1 MDWLEATIEEKV
13 QKPVRCSAY
22 CCILDDDE
30 GAEYVYDNHVLPAA
44 SLIKIPI
51 MVEVFRQRR
60 EGKLN
65 CSHPL
70 TIQNPVEGGSF
81 YELPPDTKVT
91 IRDLLRHMIVESDN
105 TCANM
110 LMDMVGMD
118 AVNKTI
124 QDLGLTQT
132 ILRRKM
138 MDFDS
143 AAKGQ
148 ENMTSAQDMGR
159 LFTLLFEG
167 KCVDAAYDMEMLE
180 LLKAQEDNCIIP
192 AQLPHLL
199 PVAHKTG
206 ELEGIYHDCGI
217 VYGRRNPVVI
227 CLLSE
232 GNCNEPQA
240 IYDLSYAARAI
251 YDRLER

>member
-22 CCILDDDE
+22 FCILDDDE

-110 LMDMVGMD
+110 LIDILGMD
-118 AVNKTI
+118 AINETI
-124 QDLGLTQT
+124 QMLSLEHTV
-132 ILRRKM
+132 LRRKM
-138 MDFDS
+138 MDF
-143 AAKGQ
+143 AAARQGR
-148 ENMTSAQDMGR
+148 ENTTSVSEMGR
-159 LFTLLFEG
+159 LFGLLASG
-167 KCVDAAYDMEMLE
+167 QCLE
-180 LLKAQEDNCIIP
+180 SRRDEAMRLILSQQEDNCILP
-192 AQLPHLL
+192 AQIPNN
-199 PVAHKTG
+199 VRVEHKTG
-206 ELEGIYHDCGI
+206 ELDGVYHDCGI
-217 VYGRRNPVVI
+217 VYKPGHPYI
-227 CLLSE
+227 CCIMTE
-232 GNCNEPQA
+232 GFTDEPQA
-240 IYDLSYAARAI
+240 LYDLSYVARDI
-251 YDRLER
+251 YDEV